1 MKVSVSS
8 LASEEIRS
16 IARYIQQQFGKRY
29 RIEFRK
35 DLEHKLR
42 LLEENPHLG
51 PVEPLLTN
59 ASVEYRSVVVN
70 RLNKLVYW
78 VNEDTIEVVDFWDV
92 RREPSSLAERVSKK

>member
-1 MKVSVSS
+1 MKVSVSN

-16 IARYIQQQFGKRY
+16 VARYIQQQFGKKH

-35 DLEHKLR
+35 DVEHKLR
-42 LLEENPHLG
+42 LLEDNPHLG
-51 PVEPLLTN
+51 PVESLLLN

-78 VNEDTIEVVDFWDV
+78 INEDTIEVVDFWDV